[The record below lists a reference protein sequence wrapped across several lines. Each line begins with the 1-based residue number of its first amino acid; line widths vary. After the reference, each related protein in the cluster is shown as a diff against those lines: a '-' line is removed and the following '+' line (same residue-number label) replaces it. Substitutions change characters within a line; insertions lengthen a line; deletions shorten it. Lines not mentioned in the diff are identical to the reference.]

1 MSSNAVAGLNKRWL
15 PTIAILLGLVIVGSV
30 FTELW
35 TRKLWFDSL
44 GMPVV
49 FDVQLLT
56 QVLLFV
62 TFFALMALVV
72 GLNMWLAFRARPLA
86 RRTGQSAILD
96 RYRDLFE
103 LNPWLSIGVPAVAM
117 GVIAG
122 LSASG
127 DPLVWLAWWNRTPFG
142 NADPYFGL
150 DASFYVFDYPVY
162 TQLLAFGMGA
172 VFFGAIA
179 ALLVHFAVGGIV
191 TGRGRTR
198 GVDGRAA
205 RLHLS
210 ILAGILLALYGVQQ
224 LLDRYGMLVS
234 QGSLFTGMQYTDDH
248 ARLTAKL
255 VIAIIAFICAGLF
268 FANGF
273 LKRWTLPMVGLILML
288 ASGLILGL
296 IYPAIVQSF
305 TVKPNEPDK
314 ESTYIQANIDATRK
328 AFDIADAKVTDYAA
342 VVKVSPGQLKED
354 AEALPGIR
362 LIDPAVVSSSFD
374 QLQQVKGYYSFPDAL
389 DVDRY
394 QLDGRETDVVVA
406 ARELD
411 LSRVDQNWN
420 NLHTVYTHGNG
431 LVAAYGN
438 RRSAGGDPVWIEHDL
453 PSTGQLGDYEG
464 RIYFGEE
471 SHNFAIVGR
480 EPGQAPIEL
489 DTPAGGA
496 NGSEAYNTYTGTGG
510 VPIGNFFTRMLYAA
524 KFADLNIILSD
535 RVGSA
540 SRILYDRTPKQ
551 RVAEVAPWL
560 TLDSNIYPAVVSG
573 RLVWIVDGYTTSATY
588 PNSQLE
594 SLRDSTTDASSA
606 LTGRQVD
613 EQVNYLRNSVKAV
626 VDASDGSVSLYAWN
640 EADPILQ
647 TYMKAFPG
655 TVQPRSAISADL
667 LMHLRYPEDLFKV
680 QRQVL
685 ARYHMTNPA
694 SWFQGSDLWQVP
706 ADPAQ
711 SGGSTGNGQSSPA
724 STGVAEPPYYLS
736 IKWPNDTSAVFS
748 QTAVF
753 VPYARSNLSAYL
765 SVISEATS
773 PDYGKMRVL
782 RMSGTVQV
790 DGPGQTFNAMTN
802 DPRFAELLRSY
813 LNQGS
818 AEAKYGNLLT
828 LPMGSGLLYV
838 MPIYTT
844 RTGSVGSYPVL
855 RFVAARFG
863 DQVGIGETLQ
873 EALDKVFAGDAGAN
887 TGEQPTT
894 DPTTSPTTSPTTGP
908 TSSPTGTPSAQPTST
923 PTGGGP
929 VDQAGAQAAMQRAD
943 TAFQAAETALKS
955 GDLAEYQRQVE
966 LAKKAVEEALVKLGK
981 K

>member
-1 MSSNAVAGLNKRWL
+1 MSSNAVAGLNRRWL
-15 PTIAILLGLVIVGSV
+15 PTAAILVVLVIAFSV

-44 GMPVV
+44 GKPEV
-49 FDVQLLT
+49 FNVQLAT
-56 QVLLFV
+56 QVILFAA
-62 TFFALMALVV
+62 FFVLMAVV
-72 GLNMWLAFRARPLA
+72 IGLNMWVAFRARPVA

-103 LNPWLSIGVPAVAM
+103 LRPVLGIGVPAVAL
-117 GVIAG
+117 GVLAG

-142 NADPYFGL
+142 TNDPYFGL
-150 DASFYVFDYPVY
+150 DAGFYVFDYPVY
-162 TQLLAFGMGA
+162 TQLLGFVMGA
-172 VFFGAIA
+172 VFFGMIA

-191 TGRGRTR
+191 TGRGRAG

-224 LLDRYGMLVS
+224 LLERYGMLVA
-234 QGSLFTGMQYTDDH
+234 QGSLFTGMQYTDDQ

-255 VIAIIAFICAGLF
+255 VIAVIAFICAGLF
-268 FANGF
+268 FVNGF
-273 LKRWTLPMVGLILML
+273 LKRWTLPVVGLVLML

-314 ESTYIQANIDATRK
+314 ESSYIQANIDATRK
-328 AFDIADAKVTDYAA
+328 AFGISETKVTDYEA

-453 PSTGQLGDYEG
+453 PSTGQLGEYEG
-464 RIYFGEE
+464 RIYFGEQ
-471 SHNFAIVGR
+471 SNDFAIVGR
-480 EPGQAPIEL
+480 EPGQPPIEL

-496 NGSEAYNTYTGTGG
+496 NGTEAYNAYTGTGG
-510 VPIGNFFTRMLYAA
+510 VPIGNFFTRLLYAA

-535 RVGSA
+535 RVGPA
-540 SRILYDRTPKQ
+540 SKIMYDRTPKQ

-613 EQVNYLRNSVKAV
+613 AQVNYLRNSVKAV
-626 VDASDGSVSLYAWN
+626 VDAADGSVVLYTWD
-640 EADPILQ
+640 EADPILK
-647 TYMKAFPG
+647 TYMKAFPD
-655 TVQPRSAISADL
+655 TVQPRSAISDDL

-711 SGGSTGNGQSSPA
+711 SSGSTGSTQGPTA
-724 STGVAEPPYYLS
+724 SAGVAEPPYYLS
-736 IKWPNDTSAVFS
+736 IKWPGDDSAIFS

-773 PDYGKMRVL
+773 PDYGKLRVL

-844 RTGSVGSYPVL
+844 RTGSAGSYPVL

-894 DPTTSPTTSPTTGP
+894 DPTSPTPGPTTS
-908 TSSPTGTPSAQPTST
+908 

-943 TAFQAAETALKS
+943 SAFVAAETALKS

-966 LAKKAVEEALVKLGK
+966 LAKQAVEEALQKLGK

>member
-1 MSSNAVAGLNKRWL
+1 MSSNAVAGLNRRWL
-15 PTIAILLGLVIVGSV
+15 PTIGILLALVIAFSA

-44 GMPVV
+44 GKPVV

-56 QVLLFV
+56 QVLIFAVFFV
-62 TFFALMALVV
+62 LMAAVV

-103 LNPWLSIGVPAVAM
+103 ANPWLSIGAPAVAL
-117 GVIAG
+117 GIVAG
-122 LSASG
+122 LSAAG

-142 NADPYFGL
+142 TTDPYFGL
-150 DASFYVFDYPVY
+150 DAGFYVFDYPVY
-162 TQLLAFGMGA
+162 TQLVAFAMGA
-172 VFFGAIA
+172 VFFAAIA

-191 TGRGRTR
+191 TGRGRAR
-198 GVDGRAA
+198 GLDGRAA

-248 ARLTAKL
+248 ARLSAKL
-255 VIAIIAFICAGLF
+255 VIAVIAFICAGLF

-273 LKRWTLPMVGLILML
+273 LTRWTLPVVGLILML

-314 ESTYIQANIDATRK
+314 ESTYIKANIDATRK
-328 AFDIADAKVTDYAA
+328 AFGIDKTEVTEYAA

-411 LSRVDQNWN
+411 LRRVDQNWN

-471 SHNFAIVGR
+471 SDDFVIVGR
-480 EPGQAPIEL
+480 EPGQQPIEL

-496 NGSEAYNTYTGTGG
+496 GGSETYNVYAGTGG

-540 SRILYDRTPKQ
+540 SKILYDRTPKQ

-560 TLDSNIYPAVVSG
+560 TLDSNIYPAIVSG

-626 VDASDGSVSLYAWN
+626 VDASDGSVSLYAWD
-640 EADPILQ
+640 ESDPILQ
-647 TYMKAFPG
+647 TYMKAFPD
-655 TVQPRSAISADL
+655 TVLPSSAISSDL
-667 LMHLRYPEDLFKV
+667 RMHLRYPEDLFKV

-711 SGGSTGNGQSSPA
+711 SSGSSGNNSGATPGTSTSS
-724 STGVAEPPYYLS
+724 GVAEPPYYLS
-736 IKWPNDTSAVFS
+736 IKWPEDDSAIFS

-753 VPYARSNLSAYL
+753 VPFARSNLSAYL
-765 SVISEATS
+765 AVNSEATS
-773 PDYGKMRVL
+773 PNYGQLRVL

-802 DPRFAELLRSY
+802 DPTFAELLRSY

-844 RTGSVGSYPVL
+844 RTGSAGSYPVL

-873 EALDKVFAGDAGAN
+873 EALDKVFAGDAGAD

-894 DPTTSPTTSPTTGP
+894 EPSGQPTSSPTTSPTTSP
-908 TSSPTGTPSAQPTST
+908 SAQPTTT
-923 PTGGGP
+923 PTATGP

-943 TAFQAAETALKS
+943 QAFQAAETALKA
-955 GDLAEYQRQVE
+955 GDLAEYQRQVD
-966 LAKKAVEEALVKLGK
+966 LAQKAVEEALVKLGK

>member
-1 MSSNAVAGLNKRWL
+1 MSSNAIAGLNRRWL
-15 PTIAILLGLVIVGSV
+15 PTVAILVALVIVFSI

-35 TRKLWFDSL
+35 TSKLWFDSL

-49 FDVQLLT
+49 FNVELAT
-56 QVLLFV
+56 QVILFAV
-62 TFFALMALVV
+62 FFAAMAIVV
-72 GLNMWLAFRARPLA
+72 GLNMWLAYRARPLV
-86 RRTGQSAILD
+86 RRVGQSALLD

-103 LNPWLSIGVPAVAM
+103 LNPWLSLGVPSLAL

-122 LSASG
+122 LSAAG

-142 NADPYFGL
+142 TTDPYFGL
-150 DASFYVFDYPVY
+150 DAGFYVFDYPVY
-162 TQLLAFGMGA
+162 TQLLAFAMGSI
-172 VFFGAIA
+172 FFGLIA

-191 TGRGRTR
+191 TGRGRAR
-198 GVDGRAA
+198 GLDGRAA

-224 LLDRYGMLVS
+224 LLDRYGMLVA

-273 LKRWTLPMVGLILML
+273 LKRWTLPVVGLILML

-314 ESTYIQANIDATRK
+314 ESTYIKANIDATRN
-328 AFDIADAKVTDYAA
+328 AFKIADTEVTEYAA

-362 LIDPAVVSSSFD
+362 LIDPAVVASSFD

-453 PSTGQLGDYEG
+453 PSTGQLGEYEG
-464 RIYFGEE
+464 RIYFGEQ
-471 SHNFAIVGR
+471 SRDFAIVGR

-496 NGSEAYNTYTGTGG
+496 NGAETYNAYTGTGG
-510 VPIGNFFTRMLYAA
+510 VPIGNFLTRMLYAA

-535 RVGSA
+535 RVGAA
-540 SRILYDRTPKQ
+540 SKIIYDRTPKQ

-588 PNSQLE
+588 PNSQRE

-606 LTGRQVD
+606 LTGRQID
-613 EQVNYLRNSVKAV
+613 EQVNYIRNSVKAV
-626 VDASDGSVSLYAWN
+626 VDASDGSVSLYAW
-640 EADPILQ
+640 EESDPILQ

-655 TVQPRSAISADL
+655 TVQPRSAISPDL

-711 SGGSTGNGQSSPA
+711 SGGSAGNQSTGA

-736 IKWPNDTSAVFS
+736 IKWPDDDSAIFS

-773 PDYGKMRVL
+773 PNYGKMRVL

-894 DPTTSPTTSPTTGP
+894 DPTTPPTTPPTTGP
-908 TSSPTGTPSAQPTST
+908 TTGPTATPSTQPTTT
-923 PTGGGP
+923 PTAGGP
-929 VDQAGAQAAMQRAD
+929 VDQAGARDAMQRAD

-955 GDLAEYQRQVE
+955 GDLAEYQRQVD
-966 LAKKAVEEALVKLGK
+966 LAKKAVEEALIKLGK

>member
-1 MSSNAVAGLNKRWL
+1 MSSNAVTGLNRRWL
-15 PTIAILLGLVIVGSV
+15 PTAAILVVLVIGFSV

-44 GMPVV
+44 TMPEV
-49 FDVQLLT
+49 FNVQLAT
-56 QVLLFV
+56 QVILFAV
-62 TFFALMALVV
+62 FFVLMAVV
-72 GLNMWLAFRARPLA
+72 IGLNMWLAFRARPAA

-96 RYRDLFE
+96 RYRDMFE
-103 LNPWLSIGVPAVAM
+103 LRPALGIGVPAVVL
-117 GVIAG
+117 GVLAG

-127 DPLVWLAWWNRTPFG
+127 DPLVWLAWWYRTPFG
-142 NADPYFGL
+142 TTDPYFGM
-150 DASFYVFDYPVY
+150 DAGFYVFDYPVY
-162 TQLLAFGMGA
+162 TQLLGFVMGA

-191 TGRGRTR
+191 TGRGRAR

-210 ILAGILLALYGVQQ
+210 ILAGILLALYGLQQ
-224 LLDRYGMLVS
+224 LLERYGILVT
-234 QGSLFTGMQYTDDH
+234 QGSLFTGMQYTDDQ

-268 FANGF
+268 FVNGF
-273 LKRWTLPMVGLILML
+273 LKRWTLPVVGLILML

-314 ESTYIQANIDATRK
+314 ERTYIQANIDATRQ
-328 AFDIADAKVTDYAA
+328 AFGIAETEVTDYEA

-394 QLDGRETDVVVA
+394 QIDGRETDVVVA

-453 PSTGQLGDYEG
+453 PSTGQLGEYEG
-464 RIYFGEE
+464 RIYFGEQ
-471 SHNFAIVGR
+471 SNDFAIVGR
-480 EPGQAPIEL
+480 EPGQPPIEL

-496 NGSEAYNTYTGTGG
+496 NGTEAYNAYTGTGG
-510 VPIGNFFTRMLYAA
+510 VPIGDFFNRLLYAA

-535 RVGSA
+535 RVGPA
-540 SRILYDRTPKQ
+540 SKIMYDRTPKQ

-626 VDASDGSVSLYAWN
+626 VDAADGNVVLYAWD
-640 EADPILQ
+640 EADPILK
-647 TYMKAFPG
+647 TYMKAFPD
-655 TVQPRSAISADL
+655 TVQPRSAISDDL
-667 LMHLRYPEDLFKV
+667 RMHLRYPEDLFKV

-711 SGGSTGNGQSSPA
+711 SSGSGTAQGP
-724 STGVAEPPYYLS
+724 STSAGVAEPPYYLS
-736 IKWPNDTSAVFS
+736 IKWPGDDSAIFS

-753 VPYARSNLSAYL
+753 VPYARSNLSAYM

-773 PDYGKMRVL
+773 PDYGKLRVL

-790 DGPGQTFNAMTN
+790 DGPGQTFNAITN

-844 RTGSVGSYPVL
+844 RTGSAGSYPVL

-873 EALDKVFAGDAGAN
+873 EALDKVFSGDAGAD

-894 DPTTSPTTSPTTGP
+894 DPTSPTPSPTTGP
-908 TSSPTGTPSAQPTST
+908 TATPSGQPTT
-923 PTGGGP
+923 APTGGP

-943 TAFQAAETALKS
+943 TAFVAAETALKS

-966 LAKKAVEEALVKLGK
+966 LAKQAVEEALQKLGK